1 MKQEERLKTDSP
13 LLLKISHPPMKKE
26 NKTLLLFWSIETLL
40 YLLSAP
46 LLYFTNLAFGGQQVA
61 MQQVPFIMMVTL
73 LFFIIAILTYTLH
86 SRLVKSGGKKIM
98 MFYLASKVGKIL
110 LTLTILVIYAVAVKN
125 NLLYFTASL
134 GWLYL
139 IGLIITTL
147 YFSESEKQQK
157 QSK

>member
-1 MKQEERLKTDSP
+1 
-13 LLLKISHPPMKKE
+13 
-26 NKTLLLFWSIETLL
+26 
-40 YLLSAP
+40 
-46 LLYFTNLAFGGQQVA
+46 
-61 MQQVPFIMMVTL
+61 
-73 LFFIIAILTYTLH
+73 
-86 SRLVKSGGKKIM
+86 M

>member
-1 MKQEERLKTDSP
+1 
-13 LLLKISHPPMKKE
+13 MKKE

-46 LLYFTNLAFGGQQVA
+46 LLYFTDLAFGGQQVA

-86 SRLVKSGGKKIM
+86 SRLVKNGGKKIM

-110 LTLTILVIYAVAVKN
+110 LTLTILVIYAVAVK
-125 NLLYFTASL
+125 
-134 GWLYL
+134 
-139 IGLIITTL
+139 TTL
-147 YFSESEKQQK
+147 LFFSMILRPP
-157 QSK
+157 

>member
-46 LLYFTNLAFGGQQVA
+46 LLYFTDLAFGGQQVA

-98 MFYLASKVGKIL
+98 MFYLASKVGKLL
-110 LTLTILVIYAVAVKN
+110 LTLTILVIYAVAVET
-125 NLLYFTASL
+125 NLLYFTGIL

-157 QSK
+157 QTK